1 MHLKTLE
8 EINLIKSSSIL
19 VSKTLGMLT
28 NEIKP
33 GISTLYL
40 DSLAE
45 TFIRDN
51 GGLPACLVLYNY
63 PNTICAYINEQI
75 IHVIPT
81 KMPLK
86 SG

>member
-33 GISTLYL
+33 GIY
-40 DSLAE
+40 
-45 TFIRDN
+45 
-51 GGLPACLVLYNY
+51 
-63 PNTICAYINEQI
+63 
-75 IHVIPT
+75 
-81 KMPLK
+81 
-86 SG
+86 